1 MLCDSCGKRKA
12 TVHYTEIRNDEM
24 TEMHL
29 CEDCA
34 RKKEVDFKPHFSL
47 ADLLAGLGDFEA
59 TVPLEIRK
67 EKCPV
72 CGMSLSDFKKQG
84 RLGCG
89 DCYTA
94 FRDSLS
100 PLLKRI
106 HGRTTHSGKIVGVT
120 GKKAARTT
128 LEKFKISLQDAI
140 NKEEFEEAARIRDKI
155 KELEKKGQE

>member
-1 MLCDSCGKRKA
+1 MLCDSCGKRQA
-12 TVHYTEIRNDEM
+12 SVHYTEIRNGEM

-34 RKKEVDFKPHFSL
+34 SKKEVDFKPHFSL

-72 CGMSLSDFKKQG
+72 CGMGLADFKKQG

-89 DCYTA
+89 GCYRA
-94 FRDSLS
+94 FQDSLS

-106 HGRTTHSGKIVGVT
+106 HGRTTHAGKIIGVT
-120 GKKAARTT
+120 GKKTASTT
-128 LEKFKISLQDAI
+128 LEKLKSALQDAI
-140 NKEEFEEAARIRDKI
+140 SREEFEEAARIRDKI
-155 KELEKKGQE
+155 KELGKK

>member
-1 MLCDSCGKRKA
+1 MTCDNCGKRQA

-29 CEDCA
+29 CEECA

-47 ADLLAGLGDFEA
+47 ADLLAGLGDFEEA
-59 TVPLEIRK
+59 AVPLQIRK

-72 CGMSLSDFKKQG
+72 CGMTMADFKKFG

-89 DCYTA
+89 GCYTA
-94 FRDSLS
+94 FQDSLA

-106 HGRTTHSGKIVGVT
+106 HGRTNHTGKIVGVT
-120 GKKAARTT
+120 EKKASRTT
-128 LEKFKISLQDAI
+128 LEKLKAALQEAIS
-140 NKEEFEEAARIRDKI
+140 KEEFEEAAGIRDKI
-155 KELEKKGQE
+155 KELEKK